1 MNIPAC
7 IVGNSSVLLWG
18 IDGATRLERQL
29 RAAGLDL
36 VTRDEPAE
44 GYDSVLLVR
53 GDVLFDER
61 VLRRLLQE
69 PGILLVT
76 AGNPSP
82 DCVAA
87 HVESALAARALAVL
101 ERKEAVGAAVTALP
115 GVVIETPASLCP
127 GHGGPLLKASPVV
140 VLPIRPGQ
148 ATALEDLLF
157 DGSYKGVTDL
167 VTKWVWPRPARAVT
181 RLCAEHAVSP
191 NAVTAASY
199 ALVVAVLVLFA
210 QGHFAMGLVL
220 AWIMTFLD
228 TVDGKLA
235 RVTVTSTP
243 AGHYLDHILDL
254 VHPPFWYLAWGYGV
268 EAHVVE
274 VCTLQFVFAAIFAGY
289 IAGRL
294 AEGAFDALLA
304 GFSMFSWRPVDSYF
318 RLILAR
324 RNPNLLILTGF
335 ALAGRHREG
344 LVAVAAWTVISA
356 VVLVMRLAQAA
367 WERGRGRPIPSWLEE
382 LGDDL
387 AGIPS
392 YARPFAADPAAARRL
407 T

>member
-1 MNIPAC
+1 MSTSAC

-18 IDGATRLERQL
+18 IDGATRLDRQL

-36 VTRDEPAE
+36 VTRDRPAE
-44 GYDSVLLVR
+44 GCASVLLLR
-53 GDVLFDER
+53 GDVLVDDR
-61 VLRRLLQE
+61 VLRRLLQG
-69 PGILLVT
+69 PGILLAT
-76 AGNPSP
+76 AGDAVPA
-82 DCVAA
+82 CVAA
-87 HVESALAARALAVL
+87 HVETALAARALAVL
-101 ERKEAVGAAVTALP
+101 ERGEAPAAAVAALP
-115 GVVIETPASLCP
+115 GVAIETPASLCL
-127 GHGGPLLKASPVV
+127 GNGGPLLKASPVV

-167 VTKWVWPRPARAVT
+167 VTKWMWPRPARAVT
-181 RLCAEHAVSP
+181 RLCAKYAVSP

-199 ALVVAVLVLFA
+199 ALVVAVLLLFA
-210 QGHFAMGLVL
+210 QAHFALGLVL

-235 RVTVTSTP
+235 RVTVTSTR
-243 AGHYLDHILDL
+243 AGHYLDHVLDL

-274 VCTLQFVFAAIFAGY
+274 VCTLKLVFAAIFAGY

-335 ALAGRHREG
+335 ALAGNHREG

-356 VVLVMRLAQAA
+356 LVLVMRVAQAA
-367 WERGRGRPIPSWLEE
+367 WERSRGRPLPSWLEE

-387 AGIPS
+387 AGIPA
-392 YARPFAADPAAARRL
+392 YARPFAADPATARRL